1 MSTNKKSKRSQVT
14 IWIIV
19 AILIVAAI
27 MLFFLLRGQQAVEIF
42 KPSMPDPQSDIEK
55 CAGDAAKQAIDIM
68 LPQGGYINPS
78 NYKLYENNKVAYLC
92 YTNNYYYP
100 CINQQPMY
108 LDFLEK
114 EIKSYIESK
123 IKDCFYAL
131 KQNYQDRNYIVNEGV
146 LNLSINLNPKQVEIA
161 IEKRLEISKNEESKR
176 YDKFKVKFP
185 SPLYDLAVVA
195 QEIANQEAKFC
206 YFEYLGFSLLYPMI
220 GIDKKQVGSEETAS
234 KIYIIK
240 DKISG
245 KELLIAIRSCAM
257 PGGL

>member
-1 MSTNKKSKRSQVT
+1 MKKRSKKGQLA

-19 AILIVAAI
+19 AVLIVAAVL
-27 MLFFLLRGQQAVEIF
+27 LFFLLRGNIKIPVLT
-42 KPSMPDPQSDIEK
+42 PSMPDPQAYIEK
-55 CAGDAAKQAIDIM
+55 CVKDSSQQAIDIM
-68 LPQGGYINPS
+68 MPQGGYINPG
-78 NYKLYENNKVAYLC
+78 NYKLYDDNKVAYLC
-92 YTNNYYYP
+92 YNINYYYP

-123 IKDCFYAL
+123 VKDCFYTL
-131 KQNYQDRNYIVNEGV
+131 KQEYQDRNYIVDEGT
-146 LNLSINLNPKQVEIA
+146 LSLDVQLNPKQVEVSID
-161 IEKRLEISKNEESKR
+161 KKFDISKNEESRK

-195 QEIANQEAKFC
+195 QEITSQEAKFC
-206 YFEYLGFSLLYPMI
+206 YFEYLGYSLLYPFVSI
-220 GIDKKQVGSEETAS
+220 EKKQVGSEETAT

-240 DKISG
+240 DKITG
-245 KELLIAIRSCAM
+245 KGLLIAIRSCAM